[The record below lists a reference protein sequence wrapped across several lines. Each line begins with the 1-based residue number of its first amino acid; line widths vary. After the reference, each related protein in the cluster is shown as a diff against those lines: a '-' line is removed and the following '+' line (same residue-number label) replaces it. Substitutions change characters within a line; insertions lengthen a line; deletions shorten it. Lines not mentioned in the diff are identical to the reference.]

1 LLATPGQRRISA
13 ALIASLCFLQFFRAQ
28 HWETEGR
35 PDAASSLF
43 AFAAL
48 WMFYRMQQ
56 AGRTETVILYLI
68 AGTSLM
74 LIGFF
79 FKQPAIAVAIV
90 PLVVTL
96 KRNQLPRIQQLLSL
110 TPLAAGFAC
119 LVALRA
125 GFPWV
130 YNYMITTPG
139 SYPISGSELLA
150 AIFELIRMNILF
162 VIAVMVWQFTRSG
175 DIEAVD
181 LWLLVT
187 IVVTGLSGA
196 AGRAKPGG
204 YYNSYLP
211 ALLAMSMFT
220 ARVITTQLRR
230 QPLRFAIGTAAL
242 LAVDLTALSHSLNPG
257 RLAVQFGDSAYVEVI
272 AAASR
277 LPGKVVCLDDPSIPL
292 VSKGSIGRSG
302 ECEMDANH
310 RKMPDIALSELQDAD
325 WVIQLTTARH
335 PTIPSEQLRVLG
347 FGPAPDIFP
356 YESVYSLWKR
366 TAQGQSVRI

>member
-1 LLATPGQRRISA
+1 
-13 ALIASLCFLQFFRAQ
+13 
-28 HWETEGR
+28 
-35 PDAASSLF
+35 
-43 AFAAL
+43 
-48 WMFYRMQQ
+48 
-56 AGRTETVILYLI
+56 
-68 AGTSLM
+68 
-74 LIGFF
+74 
-79 FKQPAIAVAIV
+79 
-90 PLVVTL
+90 
-96 KRNQLPRIQQLLSL
+96 
-110 TPLAAGFAC
+110 
-119 LVALRA
+119 
-125 GFPWV
+125 
-130 YNYMITTPG
+130 
-139 SYPISGSELLA
+139 
-150 AIFELIRMNILF
+150 
-162 VIAVMVWQFTRSG
+162 
-175 DIEAVD
+175 
-181 LWLLVT
+181 
-187 IVVTGLSGA
+187 
-196 AGRAKPGG
+196 
-204 YYNSYLP
+204 
-211 ALLAMSMFT
+211 
-220 ARVITTQLRR
+220 VITTQLRR